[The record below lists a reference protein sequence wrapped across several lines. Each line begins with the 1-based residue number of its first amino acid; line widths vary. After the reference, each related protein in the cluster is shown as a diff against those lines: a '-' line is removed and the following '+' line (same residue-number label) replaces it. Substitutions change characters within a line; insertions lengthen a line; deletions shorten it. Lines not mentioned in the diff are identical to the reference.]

1 MALKSWNTWS
11 SLETQLP
18 LKKIIVF
25 MLFIWFRR
33 FAFLFRDLKIFD
45 NYSPGSV
52 FTCGRAHLSKA
63 KTLIPMKDYK
73 RISQKERTAAIEM
86 FGGKA
91 GRKLLKEMNN
101 TFTPGGDLESLKN
114 R

>member
-1 MALKSWNTWS
+1 M
-11 SLETQLP
+11 
-18 LKKIIVF
+18 
-25 MLFIWFRR
+25 
-33 FAFLFRDLKIFD
+33 
-45 NYSPGSV
+45 
-52 FTCGRAHLSKA
+52 
-63 KTLIPMKDYK
+63 IPMKDYK

-101 TFTPGGDLESLKN
+101 TFTPGGDLDSLKN